1 MKITKEEMK
10 EYIAALSK
18 EYALYQVFTCA
29 FILFLVVYIVDYY
42 DYLSKIMY
50 KLELPVFIIVLV
62 ATVLICTMLIIHSH
76 VKDLFKIMEI
86 NTLDFMLLLG
96 MIGDMIYIAVV
107 GVTGISRWYKIILS
121 LILIVIFSLSFHK
134 RIVIRRKAENVKH
147 SNLHDLMQ
155 IYENNIKAEK
165 GMPILVQE
173 TDVEYDLFKRDDI
186 INQLYRSI
194 TYAEPEKSYVISLEG
209 AWGTGKTTI
218 INNVK
223 KLIAD
228 DWNADDY
235 IIIDDFDPWLYGS
248 QEALLYAMYDT
259 LLSHLQ
265 ISYSTYTSKKL
276 IDGILGIVAEEHVAG
291 NLLYRYV
298 SVYNDSI
305 ENVNKLKGRIS
316 TLIQTSDKKIV
327 FIIDNLDRASDSNI
341 IFLFKLISLVFD
353 LPRIV
358 YVLAFEKERIEKVLN
373 ETQEFNS
380 RFTEKII
387 QQEITVYP
395 IEKEQLKR
403 IYSECVF
410 NLLIAYGE
418 PINRLEEYKS
428 IVDVLVKETPNLRA
442 FKRIINTIFTQVFCD
457 NRLLN
462 RRDLL
467 GVEVIRFLNL
477 ELYMEIQ
484 KHRDYLV
491 SYERSS
497 LENTRIG
504 FKMDAYN
511 AKGKEVLSALVE
523 KYAGYIELLKE
534 LFPNVKRVL
543 RGENITTQYN
553 KHDEQRDSIQKA
565 RISNAQCFDLYFS
578 YGSNRYVQIKKE
590 IVDAI
595 NQINTAENYDEI
607 DSIIQRLLRQS
618 SYDKQED
625 WINSFYNH
633 IDRIYYSKR
642 ADVATALIQNVR
654 CINNTLLFLERNA
667 YDGVIMIVRDLITM
681 CSDNEIDN
689 LLVKISSAYQAL
701 SMIGNIASRLKSKVV
716 RESLESRGI
725 EEKFY
730 NLYEKMC
737 DEVIK
742 SNINL
747 YDTEI
752 YLRKN
757 VWALYRYCMEKDLAA
772 FQKYIHLVVS
782 KENVYKILGDVIDDS
797 IGSEYIYTFR
807 KVNFDLFSLEESK
820 VDALLQEKTAYTE
833 AEHFVYSIY
842 RAYRNRNIDKE
853 SSAESYRDEA
863 IVWDL

>member
-10 EYIAALSK
+10 EYIVALSK
-18 EYALYQVFTCA
+18 EYALYQIFTCA

-96 MIGDMIYIAVV
+96 MVGDMIYIAVI

-147 SNLHDLMQ
+147 NNLHDLMQ

-305 ENVNKLKGRIS
+305 ENVKKLKGRIS

-410 NLLIAYGE
+410 NLLIAYRE

-462 RRDLL
+462 KRDLL

-807 KVNFDLFSLEESK
+807 KANFDLFSLEESK
-820 VDALLQEKTAYTE
+820 VDALLQEKTTYTE

>member
-10 EYIAALSK
+10 EYIVALSK

-291 NLLYRYV
+291 NLLYSYV

-667 YDGVIMIVRDLITM
+667 YDGVIVIVRDLITM

-689 LLVKISSAYQAL
+689 LLVKISSTYQAL

-716 RESLESRGI
+716 GESLESRGI

-807 KVNFDLFSLEESK
+807 KANFDLFSLEESK